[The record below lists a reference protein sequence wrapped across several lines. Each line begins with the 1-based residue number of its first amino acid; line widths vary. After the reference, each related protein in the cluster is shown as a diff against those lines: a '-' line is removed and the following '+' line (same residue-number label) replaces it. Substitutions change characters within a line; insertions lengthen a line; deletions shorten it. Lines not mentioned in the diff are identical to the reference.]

1 VFLKNNAGYIGGN
14 MLESKRNAFG
24 YGAGALAVLVISL
37 GLAAVIYSVNIIPFD
52 FLNLPA
58 WIFVPLGVYTLFYAF
73 FSHKD
78 PVYYLVWGV
87 VMTCVGIVSATYAVV
102 PPLLVLGI
110 LLIIIAV
117 IGIAAYKRSK

>member
-1 VFLKNNAGYIGGN
+1 MPSIGGN
-14 MLESKRNAFG
+14 MLESKRKAFS
-24 YGAGALAVLVISL
+24 YGAGALALLVISL

-52 FLNLPA
+52 VINLPA

-73 FSHKD
+73 FSRKD

-87 VMTCVGIVSATYAVV
+87 VMTCIGVVSATYAVV

>member
-1 VFLKNNAGYIGGN
+1 
-14 MLESKRNAFG
+14 MLESKRNAFS
-24 YGAGALAVLVISL
+24 YGAGALAILAISL

-52 FLNLPA
+52 VINLLA
-58 WIFVPLGVYTLFYAF
+58 WIFVPLGVYTLFYSF
-73 FSHKD
+73 FSRKD

-87 VMTCVGIVSATYAVV
+87 VMTCIGVVSATYAVV